1 MLLNGRVP
9 LEPESIE
16 YSRGS
21 NPMMAM
27 AARNQYL
34 HALITERGGYHL
46 RSKKEK
52 SRILHEYCRVTGQHR
67 GAVSRKLRSGAY
79 VHTLRQETG
88 KQPKRTRA
96 SRYTKEVTAYL
107 IQLWEIFDRPC
118 GQRLAPMLRTELGHL
133 RRFGEIT
140 ISDDLTETL
149 TAMAP
154 RTIDTKLT
162 AHKEKE
168 RLRRVYAVKRHPIL
182 YQKIPVK
189 LSADQDRGIG
199 ATIQIDLV
207 EHCGQSAEGT
217 FCYTLSVTDIG
228 SGWWEGEPIIGK
240 SAWNIEKG
248 MGRIQYR
255 FPFPWEEIH
264 SDNGSEFINETV
276 WRYAQRHALRF
287 SRSRPYAKNDNCFV
301 EQQNGTHVRR
311 IVGYHRYDT
320 RAEHMVLRDLYRNA
334 LRQYKNFFQ
343 PIMPLVAKERVGGH
357 IRRKYGVPKTPY
369 QRILECDTVPEETKE
384 RLRQTYASLNPAEL
398 KRTIEAHQDALYRAY
413 QQKQGRQQ
421 VEADRKAARLKKLT
435 PRSATFLFAEPM
447 AVQQHSLI
455 A

>member
-1 MLLNGRVP
+1 MSTNN
-9 LEPESIE
+9 
-16 YSRGS
+16 SRGS
-21 NPMMAM
+21 NPMMPM
-27 AARNQYL
+27 PARNQYL
-34 HALITERGGYHL
+34 HALITDRGGYHL

-52 SRILHEYCRVTGQHR
+52 SRILTEYCRVTGQHR
-67 GAVSRKLRSGAY
+67 GAVSRKIRSGAY
-79 VHTLRQETG
+79 VHTLRRETG
-88 KQPKRTRA
+88 QQPKRMRA

-107 IQLWEIFDRPC
+107 IRLWEVFDRPC
-118 GQRLAPMLRTELGHL
+118 GQRLAPMLRAELDRL
-133 RRFGEIT
+133 RRFGELT
-140 ISDDLTETL
+140 ISDGMAETL

-154 RTIDTKLT
+154 RTMDAKLK

-168 RLRRVYAVKRHPIL
+168 RLRRTYAVKRHPIL

-189 LSADQDRGIG
+189 LSCDQGRGIG

-207 EHCGQSAEGT
+207 EHCGQSADGP

-228 SGWWEGEPIIGK
+228 SGWWEGEPIMGK
-240 SAWNIEKG
+240 SAWSIEKS

-255 FPFPWEEIH
+255 FPFPWKEIH
-264 SDNGSEFINETV
+264 SDNGSEFINALV
-276 WRYAQRHALRF
+276 WRFAQRQHLGF

-320 RAEHMVLRDLYRNA
+320 KAEQEVLRLLYRDA

-343 PIMPLVAKERVGGH
+343 PIMPLVSKERIGGH
-357 IRRKYGVPKTPY
+357 IRRKYGTPKTPY
-369 QRILECDTVPEETKE
+369 QRTIECPTVPEETKE
-384 RLRQTYASLNPAEL
+384 RLRQTYASLNPAAL
-398 KRTIEAHQDALYRAY
+398 KRAIEAHQDALYRAY
-413 QQKQGRQQ
+413 QQKQHRQQ
-421 VEADRKAARLKKLT
+421 VEADRKTARLKKLT

-447 AVQQHSLI
+447 TVQQHSLI